1 MPHHDSIERINEG
14 EWRWELDPD
23 QSLFHFSCS
32 ACGSCCTG
40 DMTICLNL
48 ADLQR
53 MAAFVGVDR
62 VGQLFELGYVDEL
75 TLEKGGFRPVIRF
88 KTKPFKFC
96 PFLENRLEDDG
107 NLLGLCRLHPDLK
120 PLVCKLAPIGRE
132 LILTGKELISSETW
146 FFTEPVSGCP
156 GCRRVQEQSVKPWV
170 KSNARELDWEIRYFR
185 ILERYQQQQVDIS
198 VFRNFHRQLEVSE
211 PIEIYLNR
219 HEGCERN
226 APGA

>member
-96 PFLENRLEDDG
+96 PFLEKPTRRRWQSFGAVSASSRLEAT
-107 NLLGLCRLHPDLK
+107 GLQTRSYW
-120 PLVCKLAPIGRE
+120 
-132 LILTGKELISSETW
+132 T
-146 FFTEPVSGCP
+146 
-156 GCRRVQEQSVKPWV
+156 
-170 KSNARELDWEIRYFR
+170 
-185 ILERYQQQQVDIS
+185 
-198 VFRNFHRQLEVSE
+198 
-211 PIEIYLNR
+211 
-219 HEGCERN
+219 
-226 APGA
+226 